1 MLYRLAEDKKNAPS
15 ALTRANSAHIH
26 VRGTTLLRCSLA
38 RTAFLGANT
47 PLLCNGSSRWQ
58 LLLLTRAPFRHH
70 GSRGSF
76 SLPPTL
82 ACTIRQFSTAGRPTY
97 FPRSTPFCSLSTKSI
112 LFYAICQAVIW
123 HGTGS
128 VKDCQKDDLTSRATA
143 RVARTI
149 PIYPVFHVNMYCTG
163 DPGGRPGYHSQT
175 LWHGTFHQEYSYISL
190 PIVCTF

>member
-1 MLYRLAEDKKNAPS
+1 VRIYTFAVPPCFAALSRGQPFWVQIHLCSVTGVPGGSYFCSHEHRFATTAHEAVSACLRPWLAPS
-15 ALTRANSAHIH
+15 ASS
-26 VRGTTLLRCSLA
+26 LLPGDRPTSLA
-38 RTAFLGANT
+38 QRLFVV
-47 PLLCNGSSRWQ
+47 
-58 LLLLTRAPFRHH
+58 
-70 GSRGSF
+70 
-76 SLPPTL
+76 
-82 ACTIRQFSTAGRPTY
+82 
-97 FPRSTPFCSLSTKSI
+97 STKSI
-112 LFYAICQAVIW
+112 LFYAICQVVIW